1 MPNLSHIWVFDAFQN
16 QYELGLGEFEIDS
29 YRDSEIRKIL
39 IYSLFLLSSFLIQI
53 TFLNMLI
60 AIMGDTF
67 DRATEE
73 RENNSRLTKLKIMGD
88 QIHLIIPDE
97 DAAELRQKEVR

>member
-1 MPNLSHIWVFDAFQN
+1 
-16 QYELGLGEFEIDS
+16 
-29 YRDSEIRKIL
+29 
-39 IYSLFLLSSFLIQI
+39 
-53 TFLNMLI
+53 MLI